1 MKTTPVSPE
10 DLRGVLAVPPLVRN
24 RDSGRLLDSEQN
36 ELIVQHIIKGGIN
49 RLIYGGNAFLYHAT
63 LAEYEELI
71 GWLARLDDEIWVI
84 PGAGP
89 SFGRALDQARILR
102 KFGFPCVMMLPC
114 NDPRDALGI
123 ERGYRNIAEAA
134 ETKLILY
141 LKDEH
146 NFGQDT
152 EAGLDTVARLVDD
165 GVCVGIKYA
174 VVRDDPA
181 RDSYLESLLKRVD
194 RKFVISGIGERPAVI
209 HMRDWKLPGFTT
221 GSGCIA
227 PRLSRHL
234 FEACVRG
241 DFEEALRLR
250 AQFIPL
256 EDLRDAWNP
265 ASVLH
270 AATELAG
277 IAQTGDVPPYL
288 SGLSPEQADKIAP
301 VVKRLKSADLEFDRR
316 AAAL

>member
-1 MKTTPVSPE
+1 VF
-10 DLRGVLAVPPLVRN
+10 AVPPLVRN
-24 RDSGRLLDSEQN
+24 RDSGRLLDSGQN
-36 ELIVQHIIKGGIN
+36 EQIVQHIIKGGIN

-71 GWLARLDDEIWVI
+71 GWLVSLDDELWLI

-89 SFGRALDQARILR
+89 SYGHALDQVRILR
-102 KFGFPCVMMLPC
+102 KFRFPCVMMLPC

-123 ERGYRNIAEAA
+123 ERGYRNIADAA
-134 ETKLILY
+134 QTKLIMY

-146 NFGQDT
+146 NFGVEK

-174 VVRDDPA
+174 IVREDPA

-194 RKFVISGIGERPAVI
+194 RKFVISGIGERPAVV

-234 FEACVRG
+234 FEACVGG
-241 DFEEALRLR
+241 DFEEAVRLR
-250 AQFIPL
+250 AEFIPL

-277 IAQTGDVPPYL
+277 IAQTGDVPPFISAL
-288 SGLSPEQADKIAP
+288 PAEQVEKLAP
-301 VVKRLKSADLEFDRR
+301 VTRELFKRDAMYDKLQFVADPV
-316 AAAL
+316 